1 MLLVIFSLL
10 CVLTDRGLCGLP
22 EDDSKES
29 KSVLLTNYLWEV
41 TMDKS
46 KSVLQEVATL
56 IHIHK
61 QIPSG
66 VKVDR
71 EISDEVTDK
80 YSAED
85 KKIKVDKKI

>member
-1 MLLVIFSLL
+1 
-10 CVLTDRGLCGLP
+10 
-22 EDDSKES
+22 
-29 KSVLLTNYLWEV
+29 
-41 TMDKS
+41 MDKS

-85 KKIKVDKKI
+85 KKIKVDRRFILLTSMLICERCSTSL